1 MRKPKFNFPIR
12 LISIIIIIFL
22 GILFIIGFCLKFL
35 KTADCFKIKEIIFKG
50 ESVAEVSYLRGE
62 NIFNIDVARESQYL
76 AQHYPNYRQI
86 RLVRVLPNRIFIDF
100 IKRNPLAVI
109 KLYRYFYVDKDAVIF
124 DAAEQL
130 EDQDLPIILGL
141 ETKIFG
147 PKKGS
152 RYNIKELSVALDI
165 IMELKSNRLLR
176 GYKIKKIN
184 VANLNNASFTIEE
197 LEIKLDAYNIKEK
210 VAILAG
216 LLNQEK
222 NGLNNINYIDLRF
235 KDPVIKFND
244 VK

>member
-12 LISIIIIIFL
+12 LISVIIIIFL

-35 KTADCFKIKEIIFKG
+35 KTSDCFKIKEIIFNG
-50 ESVAEVSYLRGE
+50 ESVVELSYLRGE
-62 NIFNIDVARESQYL
+62 NIFNIDLARESQYL

-86 RLVRVLPNRIFIDF
+86 RLVKIFPNRIFIDF
-100 IKRNPLAVI
+100 IKRKPVAAI

-124 DAAEQL
+124 DTAEQL
-130 EDQDLPIILGL
+130 EDQDLPVILGL

-152 RYNIKELSVALDI
+152 RYNIKELTVALDI
-165 IMELKSNRLLR
+165 IRELRANRFLR

-184 VANLNNASFTIEE
+184 VANLSNASFTIEE

-210 VAILAG
+210 FTILAG

-222 NGLNNINYIDLRF
+222 NDLNNIKYIDLRF
-235 KDPVIKFND
+235 KEPVIKFND
-244 VK
+244 K